1 MEWIRIKFSVL
12 AILLMLSSFS
22 AKSQTWSEWFS
33 QKKTQR
39 KYLIEQLAA
48 LKLYTGYLKKGYEI
62 GKSGLGFIKDDTNGE
77 FNLHE
82 VFFTSLKSVSPEIS
96 KYPKIAEIMLMQ
108 IKIRKVLNG
117 MSESEVVSK
126 SYRSYFQDVEAKL
139 MEHCERN
146 LDDLLLIITSGK
158 VEMEEDKRIKRIDAI
173 YDAMAESL
181 GFAIHFARSVYT
193 LDLQRTAEQKSLKR
207 IGGLYEN

>member
-1 MEWIRIKFSVL
+1 M
-12 AILLMLSSFS
+12 AILLMLSSLS
-22 AKSQTWSEWFS
+22 VKSQTWSEWFS

-62 GKSGLGFIKDDTNGE
+62 GKSSLGFITDATNGE

-82 VFFTSLKSVSPEIS
+82 DFFTSLKTVSPEIS

-108 IKIRKVLNG
+108 IKIRKVLNAT
-117 MSESEVVSK
+117 SSSEVVSEN
-126 SYRSYFQDVEAKL
+126 YRNYFQDVEGEL
-139 MEHCERN
+139 LEHCERN
-146 LDDLLLIITSGK
+146 LDDLLLVVTSGK
-158 VEMEEDKRIKRIDAI
+158 VEMDEDERIKRIDAV
-173 YDAMAESL
+173 YDATANNLS
-181 GFAIHFARSVYT
+181 FAMHFARSVNT
-193 LDLQRTAEQKSLKR
+193 LELQKTAEQKALKR